1 MNKSNNIN
9 KTHILKIFKIQLKQF
24 ISEVIDWF
32 PNEDDIKSLNTIVL
46 TFCKYNPLK
55 LIEIWNYYVA
65 SPYLDMII
73 KGDFNYFENKNYSND
88 FKDLKG
94 NSGYVLHSYNRM
106 RSSISKL
113 ENDKKLTAMKYT
125 QILTKLSSIYFQ

>member
-24 ISEVIDWF
+24 ISEIIEVF

-55 LIEIWNYYVA
+55 LIEIWNYYIA
-65 SPYLDMII
+65 SPYMDMIN
-73 KGDFNYFENKNYSND
+73 KGDFNYFENKNYSTD
-88 FKDLKG
+88 VKDLKE
-94 NSGYVLHSYNRM
+94 NAEYVLKTYNEM
-106 RSSISKL
+106 RENISKTSE
-113 ENDKKLTAMKYT
+113 ENKKISMKFI
-125 QILTKLSSIYFQ
+125 QNLSNLSLLYYS